1 MLTETITTPEFVP
14 FCFPDEPV
22 IKYKK
27 LKAVNLRCR
36 ELATANSS

>member
-14 FCFPDEPV
+14 FYFPDEPV

-27 LKAVNLRCR
+27 LKSSYF
-36 ELATANSS
+36 EMKGANYC